1 MSDKK
6 RKSDSYS
13 ESPGESLTIFDAP
26 NVCREMMAKLD
37 LLAKQVDPTLA
48 NDVWAIHSDA
58 KRMLDAIVN
67 SVDDLLANA
76 A

>member
-1 MSDKK
+1 MKGKK
-6 RKSDSYS
+6 LKSGSCS
-13 ESPGESLTIFDAP
+13 ESPSSLTIFDAP

-37 LLAKQVDPTLA
+37 SLAGRVEPTLA
-48 NDVWAIHSDA
+48 NEVRQIEADA

-67 SVDDLLANA
+67 SVDELLANA